1 MKKSPQD
8 AAVKRGLGRRNQAEP
23 VDEYH
28 PDDGKTKDGF
38 YLKDSDDDEVDGNYS
53 DYSDEYYDEVDGG
66 ERENTSKHQTKRKV
80 AKEDYVPKEG
90 KLKNDVDSK
99 KFSIQKETMGSRG
112 VSNTVNNQVN
122 KIAKTLDDRRKLNK
136 DKDRMRAT
144 VDDCLDERT
153 MEIMTKLINNEKL
166 TEFAGCIAT
175 GKEANVYMGH
185 GSYDFEKR
193 KPLEYDE
200 DFDIPVRDY
209 AIKIFKTSVCTF
221 KDRERYVA
229 GEFRFRHG
237 GYKKNPRKM
246 IQMWAEK
253 EVRNLKRIALTSEGL
268 IKSPWP
274 HFLKNNVIVMDF
286 IGHIESRPTMPAL
299 DGEEEKDVP
308 HETRHKA
315 APRLRDAH
323 VEDWVNAYEQT
334 LLIIR
339 RLYQKCKLIH
349 ADLSEYNLLYHDEIV
364 YVIDVSQSVE
374 HDHPMSLDFL
384 RRDCSIIRD
393 FFAKKLQRVVST

>member
-1 MKKSPQD
+1 
-8 AAVKRGLGRRNQAEP
+8 
-23 VDEYH
+23 
-28 PDDGKTKDGF
+28 
-38 YLKDSDDDEVDGNYS
+38 
-53 DYSDEYYDEVDGG
+53 
-66 ERENTSKHQTKRKV
+66 
-80 AKEDYVPKEG
+80 
-90 KLKNDVDSK
+90 
-99 KFSIQKETMGSRG
+99 
-112 VSNTVNNQVN
+112 
-122 KIAKTLDDRRKLNK
+122 
-136 DKDRMRAT
+136 
-144 VDDCLDERT
+144 
-153 MEIMTKLINNEKL
+153 MEIMTKLTTNEKL

-175 GKEANVYMGH
+175 GKEANVYLGH

-200 DFDIPVRDY
+200 DFEVPVRDY

-253 EVRNLKRIALTSEGL
+253 EVRNLKRIALTCDGL

-286 IGHIESRPTMPAL
+286 IGHIESRPTMPTL

-349 ADLSEYNLLYHDEIV
+349 ADLSEYNLLYFEEIV

-393 FFAKKLQRVVST
+393 FFSKKLQRVVTTEQMFNFTVDFTIKEEDEEETMQDLIKKATEMTIEEYAAAEYQDEVFKEMYIPRTLHEISIEDIVRMQRDGMEIAFDKLSGLKINKEEAEKKILLRKKQIEKDAEPEVKEEAPKEESKKTKVKVVEPE